1 MTKSEMVPWARG
13 PFELIKNADGH
24 LKDAGDTDRRIA
36 LIGFDNAVEVCI
48 DVYIKLHPRL
58 RGGVE
63 LRNEDIEKA
72 TRNYHTKIEWLD
84 KHVEERSI
92 EIDFSIEE
100 VVWYHSLRNE
110 LYHSGNG
117 MVPELH
123 VLKGA
128 RSAALSVFKTLFG
141 TDPAPLLGDEL
152 RKMDTQTW
160 RAPLPRQNDDSMEL
174 LRVFIEFEG
183 ALDAALKM
191 LNSSSA
197 ARTRNVK
204 QMWEEY
210 KSRKKTSPDWDAIVR
225 RVVPIRNSIAHGHT
239 EEVKSEDVL
248 EAALQLMEVTDGI
261 RASFPGRERRDE
273 KVIPPQRKSAEEVK

>member
-1 MTKSEMVPWARG
+1 MGRNEMVPWARG
-13 PFELIKNADGH
+13 PFELIKHADGH

-63 LRNEDIEKA
+63 LRNDDIEKA

-84 KHVEERSI
+84 KHVEERKL

-123 VLKGA
+123 VLEGA
-128 RSAALSVFKTLFG
+128 RLAALSVFRTLFG
-141 TDPAPLLGDEL
+141 TDPAPLLGHEM
-152 RKMDTQTW
+152 RSPEASVE
-160 RAPLPRQNDDSMEL
+160 RVVLPSQNDDTMEL
-174 LRVFIEFEG
+174 LRLFIEFER
-183 ALDAALKM
+183 ALEAAFKTLTPH
-191 LNSSSA
+191 SA
-197 ARTRNVK
+197 ARPRSAR

-210 KSRKKTSPDWDAIVR
+210 KSLTKTPPSWDQIVQK
-225 RVVPIRNSIAHGHT
+225 VIPIRNYIAHGRT
-239 EEVKSEDVL
+239 DQVKPDDVV
-248 EAALQLMEVTDGI
+248 EAGLQLIEVTDGI
-261 RASFPGRERRDE
+261 NSLTRR
-273 KVIPPQRKSAEEVK
+273 KVEMRNSQSKQT

>member
-1 MTKSEMVPWARG
+1 MMKNEMVPWARG
-13 PFELIKNADGH
+13 PFELIKHADGH

-63 LRNEDIEKA
+63 LRNEDIERA

-84 KHVEERSI
+84 KHVEDRSI

-100 VVWYHSLRNE
+100 IVWYHSLRNE

-152 RKMDTQTW
+152 RKVDTRTW
-160 RAPLPRQNDDSMEL
+160 RAPLPRQSDDSMEL

-183 ALDAALKM
+183 ALEAALKT
-191 LNSSSA
+191 LTSGSV
-197 ARTRNVK
+197 ARTRGVR

-210 KSRKKTSPDWDAIVR
+210 KSLKKTPSEWDAVVQ

-239 EEVKSEDVL
+239 EEVKSDDVL

-261 RASFPGRERRDE
+261 RTSLPGLEGRNE
-273 KVIPPQRKSAEEVK
+273 KVMPRQSTSSEELK

>member
-1 MTKSEMVPWARG
+1 MVKNEMVPWARG
-13 PFELIKNADGH
+13 PFELIKHADGH

-48 DVYIKLHPRL
+48 DVYIKLHPKL

-63 LRNEDIEKA
+63 LRNEDIDKA

-84 KHVEERSI
+84 KHVEDRKVK
-92 EIDFSIEE
+92 IDFSIEE
-100 VVWYHSLRNE
+100 IVWYHSLRNE
-110 LYHSGNG
+110 LYHPGNG

-123 VLKGA
+123 VLEGA
-128 RSAALSVFKTLFG
+128 RSAALSVFRTLFG

-152 RKMDTQTW
+152 RKIDRQVW

-183 ALDAALKM
+183 ALEAALKT
-191 LNSSSA
+191 LNSGSA
-197 ARTRNVK
+197 ARPRSAK

-210 KSRKKTSPDWDAIVR
+210 KSLTKTSPEWDTIVR
-225 RVVPIRNSIAHGHT
+225 KVVPMRNSIAHGHQ
-239 EEVKSEDVL
+239 EELKSDDVL
-248 EAALQLMEVTDGI
+248 EACLELIEVTDGI
-261 RASFPGRERRDE
+261 RASLPRRDGQHE
-273 KVIPPQRKSAEEVK
+273 KVIPPEKKVY